1 MASRVGKAEASVTSL
16 PRAHS
21 LAFPLI
27 RESRKLTFADSAS
40 RSLEAI
46 AMSISR
52 NHRFSGSRSWPAPE

>member
-1 MASRVGKAEASVTSL
+1 MTSMVGKVEASVLSL

-21 LAFPLI
+21 LAFPLS

-46 AMSISR
+46 EMAISR